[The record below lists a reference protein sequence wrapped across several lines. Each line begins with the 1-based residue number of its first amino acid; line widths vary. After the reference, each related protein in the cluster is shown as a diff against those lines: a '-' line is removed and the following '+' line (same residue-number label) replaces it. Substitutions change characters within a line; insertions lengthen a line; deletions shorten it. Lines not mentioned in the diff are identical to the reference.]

1 VVEFYFKRFSGLA
14 AIALAAGVFAG
25 GGAQAD
31 PHALAP
37 YASMNAPRFVEVRG
51 PAPTPEVFYGG
62 TAAAVNWSAV
72 FFPDEQAQGAFV
84 EQRETLAAG
93 PALWR
98 ALDLAN
104 QAENG
109 RRFDRTGRRLDCVG
123 YVRAKR
129 EALTRAGLPAGAF
142 SPAVVRTRGGVIH
155 AVLLVRTTEGDYVL
169 DNLSPYVVR
178 WTDTD
183 YTFIKREIASG
194 SASAAPRWAWTAE
207 PDQIEAARIAAR

>member
-1 VVEFYFKRFSGLA
+1 MVGLFFKRFGGISV
-14 AIALAAGVFAG
+14 IALTAGIFAAGC
-25 GGAQAD
+25 AQAETY
-31 PHALAP
+31 ALRNSA
-37 YASMNAPRFVEVRG
+37 RFVEVRG
-51 PAPTPEVFYGG
+51 AAPTPDVFYGG
-62 TAAAVNWSAV
+62 SGASPAVNWSAV
-72 FFPDEQAQGAFV
+72 FFPDEQAQAFV

-93 PALWR
+93 PSLWR

-104 QAENG
+104 QRENG
-109 RRFDRTGRRLDCVG
+109 RRFDRDGRRLDCVG

-129 EALTRAGLPAGAF
+129 EALTLAGLPAGAL
-142 SPAVVRTRGGVIH
+142 SPAVVKTRGGVIH

-194 SASAAPRWAWTAE
+194 TASSAPRWAWTAS
-207 PDQIEAARIAAR
+207 PDQIDAARIASR